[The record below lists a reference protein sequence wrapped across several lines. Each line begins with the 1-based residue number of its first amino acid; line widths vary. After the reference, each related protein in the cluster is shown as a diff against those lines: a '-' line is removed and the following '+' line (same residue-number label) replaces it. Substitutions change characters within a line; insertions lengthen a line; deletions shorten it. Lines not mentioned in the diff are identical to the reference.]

1 MTKWLAG
8 IFGCALVVTILITAI
23 YYKRD
28 YLRGFSTRSPCQF
41 TELESGQGP
50 ATSEEYLEGYAE
62 ESEVSLQ
69 TETNHVPPVR
79 HCTHYNNC
87 SILQSGGFK
96 SNDYVNPS
104 KYIFTDRKGRLCF
117 HRRVSF
123 CPQSALWKVGH
134 LRRGRYASYWN
145 ASLLNTFLFL
155 LLVN

>member
-8 IFGCALVVTILITAI
+8 IFGCALVATILITAI

-50 ATSEEYLEGYAE
+50 ASNAELESDQSPATSEEYLEGYTE
-62 ESEVSLQ
+62 ESEVPLQ

-87 SILQSGGFK
+87 SILQVGD
-96 SNDYVNPS
+96 SNQM
-104 KYIFTDRKGRLCF
+104 IT
-117 HRRVSF
+117 
-123 CPQSALWKVGH
+123 
-134 LRRGRYASYWN
+134 
-145 ASLLNTFLFL
+145 
-155 LLVN
+155 